1 MSFGLYPLEY
11 VDAGTVINELEE
23 VFSSAESPITGV
35 VRFVPLARLNSVM
48 VITTQARYLDEV
60 EKWIRRLDLGGSTPG
75 RRIYVYE
82 VQNARA
88 SDLAESLS
96 EILSIDFVAP
106 REQTR
111 REPADEGGFV
121 TDSPPSPRNQE
132 GAGSST
138 LKIVPNAENNS
149 LLIFASPSEFAL
161 VESALKRLDIIP
173 IQVLIEASVAEV
185 TLGDN
190 LRWGLQWSSE
200 RGDGELV
207 LTEAANGAIS
217 PRFPGLSYLFTGSQD
232 IRAVLNAI
240 ESVTEVRV
248 LSAPKLL
255 VLNNHQAELQ
265 IGDQV
270 PITTASA
277 VGTQNPDAPI
287 VNSVQFRDT
296 GVILSVTPRA
306 NQSGRVTIDI
316 AQEVS
321 DVAATTTSGID
332 SPTIQQRKFATTVAV
347 ADGET
352 IVLGG
357 LIRESTSRSR
367 GGVPVLSRVPGLGG
381 LFGSRNRDRRRT
393 ELIVLL
399 TPRVIRSEDESRQ
412 TMDELRRQFEGLRS
426 MLPQGEPTTA
436 PSTDGAGDGDSAR

>member
-1 MSFGLYPLEY
+1 
-11 VDAGTVINELEE
+11 
-23 VFSSAESPITGV
+23 
-35 VRFVPLARLNSVM
+35 
-48 VITTQARYLDEV
+48 
-60 EKWIRRLDLGGSTPG
+60 
-75 RRIYVYE
+75 
-82 VQNARA
+82 
-88 SDLAESLS
+88 
-96 EILSIDFVAP
+96 
-106 REQTR
+106 
-111 REPADEGGFV
+111 
-121 TDSPPSPRNQE
+121 
-132 GAGSST
+132 
-138 LKIVPNAENNS
+138 
-149 LLIFASPSEFAL
+149 
-161 VESALKRLDIIP
+161 
-173 IQVLIEASVAEV
+173 
-185 TLGDN
+185 
-190 LRWGLQWSSE
+190 
-200 RGDGELV
+200 
-207 LTEAANGAIS
+207 
-217 PRFPGLSYLFTGSQD
+217 LSYLFTGSQD